1 MGGYNRLCLADSFR
15 LHPIQTLLNLGAA
28 DGSPGPLVPLHVPL
42 PRASMS
48 EQDEST
54 APKDGRLVHMIK
66 YCPYQFVNFI
76 EPLYNLEINVA
87 SSVVGCC

>member
-54 APKDGRLVHMIK
+54 APKDKVLA
-66 YCPYQFVNFI
+66 CSA
-76 EPLYNLEINVA
+76 VA
-87 SSVVGCC
+87 GLASDLWDLCTLSDPFYRVTVTESLL